1 MLLKKEK
8 GKRIQCLHNN
18 KQRTTKQ
25 KAKKR
30 RNQEAM
36 LREFHLWCD
45 DHSTSLSACGVLG
58 QGLGSS
64 LQEGVSHTYTL
75 RLI

>member
-18 KQRTTKQ
+18 KQTTTKQ
-25 KAKKR
+25 KAKKH

-45 DHSTSLSACGVLG
+45 DHSTSISACRVFGVRARFK
-58 QGLGSS
+58 SPRRS
-64 LQEGVSHTYTL
+64 FTHIYT
-75 RLI
+75 